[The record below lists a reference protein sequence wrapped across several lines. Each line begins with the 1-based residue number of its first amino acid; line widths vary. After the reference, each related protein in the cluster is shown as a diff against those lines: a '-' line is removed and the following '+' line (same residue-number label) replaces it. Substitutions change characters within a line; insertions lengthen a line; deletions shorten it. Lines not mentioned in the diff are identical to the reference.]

1 MTTMEQE
8 PAATLRGMAAG
19 ELTEASPCARMADVE
34 ESGLDARVHALVRL
48 AALVALDAAPPSYAR
63 LLPAALRSGATV
75 DDVVAVL
82 VALAP
87 QVGEARV
94 VAGAER
100 VVRVLDAAAVPG
112 GA

>member
-48 AALVALDAAPPSYAR
+48 AALVAL
-63 LLPAALRSGATV
+63 
-75 DDVVAVL
+75 
-82 VALAP
+82 
-87 QVGEARV
+87 
-94 VAGAER
+94 
-100 VVRVLDAAAVPG
+100 
-112 GA
+112 